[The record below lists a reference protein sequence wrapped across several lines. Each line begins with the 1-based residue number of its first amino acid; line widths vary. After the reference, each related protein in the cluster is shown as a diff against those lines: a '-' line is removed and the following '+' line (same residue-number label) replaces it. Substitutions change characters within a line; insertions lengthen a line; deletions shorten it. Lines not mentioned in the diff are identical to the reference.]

1 MADLVSL
8 GFGGAYA
15 VSLVVLLVWLQA
27 IPRELRPY
35 CYPLVAITGVAA
47 VAQVFTG
54 FAIGTIPVGGS
65 SLDLANTVEGGFVYA
80 ALFGAAAVLGGATR
94 RQLVLAV
101 GLPFL
106 MNWAFQ
112 GAALASGPVMAVS
125 ALIVV
130 GGWVALCW
138 LFFRPI
144 WASAQKLPEDR
155 RRLFWKFRNLL
166 LFLIGVLI
174 FSAFTTLGLFTATVA
189 SIITGYV
196 DFLLRVGFSAF
207 LFANVEVFRG
217 LDAGE
222 MTGREE
228 GASAAAD

>member
-1 MADLVSL
+1 MANLVAL
-8 GFGGAYA
+8 VFGAAYV
-15 VSLVVLLVWLQA
+15 VSLVALLVWLQT
-27 IPRELRPY
+27 IPRELRRY
-35 CYPLVAITGVAA
+35 CYPFVAITAIAA
-47 VAQVFTG
+47 VAQIFTG
-54 FAIGTIPVGGS
+54 FAIGTIPVGES

-80 ALFGAAAVLGGATR
+80 ALFGTAAVLGGATR
-94 RQLVLAV
+94 RQLGVAI

-112 GAALASGPVMAVS
+112 GAALGSGAVVAVS

-130 GGWVALCW
+130 GGYGVVCW

-144 WASAQKLPEDR
+144 RESARKLSEDR

-174 FSAFTTLGLFTATVA
+174 FSAFTTLGTFTPTVG
-189 SIITGYV
+189 SIIVGYV
-196 DFLLRVGFSAF
+196 DFLLRVGFSGF

-217 LDAGE
+217 FDAGE
-222 MTGREE
+222 VAGPGRGE
-228 GASAAAD
+228 AAAAD